1 VRDEPKTLPV
11 ARFTTANI
19 VKGSFKLQYVMPG
32 EETADAVTVEFF
44 SPKTWKPAEVTVS
57 LPGSLE
63 DNPAT
68 VNLFGCTSQAQAMRE
83 GKYIAAA
90 NRYRRRLITFRT
102 EMEGLIPT
110 FGDLIAISHDMPTT
124 ETSYQDSGLSNVS
137 SDLSPES
144 SVLNYLA
151 RVMAIRPRGEQVE
164 IACVVEHPLVHTAD
178 Q

>member
-1 VRDEPKTLPV
+1 V

-32 EETADAVTVEFF
+32 EETADAVTVGFF
-44 SPKTWKPAEVTVS
+44 NPKTWKPAEVTVS
-57 LPGSLE
+57 LPGSVE
-63 DNPAT
+63 ANPAT
-68 VNLFGCTSQAQAMRE
+68 VNLFGCTSQVQAERE

-90 NRYRRRLITFRT
+90 NRYRRRLINFRT

-110 FGDLIAISHDMPTT
+110 FGDLIAVSHDMPAQGIEGSTA
-124 ETSYQDSGLSNVS
+124 G
-137 SDLSPES
+137 ES
-144 SVLNYLA
+144 AEVIWSQLA